1 MLTDFSYA
9 FRTLRKSPIF
19 TITVVVTIAL
29 AIGASTAIFS
39 VTNGV
44 LLRKLPYK
52 NPDRLVLACSDLQKR
67 NVKDFPLS
75 NVDYLDLRNGAN
87 TNFEDFAAVNTGRLT
102 LPGLNGTPER
112 VRIAGVSTNFFRM
125 MGASIVLGRDF
136 QDSDGTPQAPV
147 AGPGAGA
154 GAAGAGATPTNTS
167 PARPSAAAPAPTP
180 APNAA
185 QPPPLPT
192 MALLSNEYFQQRFG
206 SDPSI
211 IGKPLPVSSTFGP
224 APVIVGVLAP
234 GFELLFPPQANIEQF
249 PSVWLAARIPY
260 DVANRNNVQWR
271 AIGRLRPG
279 AALNQAQAE
288 AETIAQKIRDE
299 NTIARTAG
307 QYFRLVPMK
316 QHLVDE
322 VRPTILA
329 LMGAVVFL
337 LLIACA
343 NVANLMLVRASAR
356 ERELAVRAALGAG
369 WWQLVRQTLAEAIVI
384 AAIGTVIGVGLAYLG
399 IRQLLWIA
407 PANLPRLN
415 AINLDMKVLAFSVLA
430 GLLSALLFGVVP
442 AIRTAKP
449 NVMDT
454 LRAAG
459 RSGALGAAGLR
470 NAVVVV
476 EVSLAFVLLIGSG
489 LMVRTFINMQ
499 RVNLGFDPRGLLTF
513 QLLGNIGNS
522 PQEALNYKSQL
533 REQLNAIPGVHSVT
547 ASFPLPL
554 AGGFSPVRWGGAEA
568 QEDPSKFQA
577 ADLQIVLPGYFEAMG
592 TRLLAGRTFTQDDSS
607 PDKNLLVVDQA
618 LAAKAFPNESAI
630 GKRILYRVRT
640 PEAQWGE
647 IIGVVAHQ
655 RNTSLIEP
663 GREQLYVTDG
673 YLNNR
678 AANWWALRTD
688 GDPLV
693 IASSVREVVSRQ
705 SRETFINQLQPMD
718 SLVTQAQAQTRF
730 SLLLI
735 GVFSTIAVLLAG
747 VGLYGVLAT
756 SVRQR
761 TAEIG
766 VRMALGAAPSRIF
779 RLMVGKG
786 LYLSAIGIGIGL
798 LAAFALTRVLASML
812 VEVKPTDPI
821 TFVSVAVLFLL
832 IAFLASWL
840 PAQRAAGLDPTTA
853 LRNE

>member
-1 MLTDFSYA
+1 LNDNFLPENLKGACTATMLKDLSYA

-44 LLRKLPYK
+44 LLRQLPYK
-52 NPDRLVLACSDLQKR
+52 DPERLVLARGDLQKR

-75 NVDYLDLRNGAN
+75 NADFLDLRNGAKN
-87 TNFEDFAAVNTGRLT
+87 NFEDFAAVNTFRFT
-102 LPGLNGTPER
+102 LPGLDGTPER
-112 VRIAGVSTNFFRM
+112 IRAAAVSTNFFQM
-125 MGASIVLGRDF
+125 MGGSIIAGRDF
-136 QDSDGTPQAPV
+136 QDSDGTPQPAP
-147 AGPGAGA
+147 P
-154 GAAGAGATPTNTS
+154 AA
-167 PARPSAAAPAPTP
+167 RAANAPAP
-180 APNAA
+180 ANNAG
-185 QPPPLPT
+185 PPPLPN
-192 MALLSNEYFQQRFG
+192 MVILSNEYFQQRFG
-206 SDPSI
+206 GDRSV
-211 IGKPLPVSSTFGP
+211 IGKPLPVAAAAGQPSI
-224 APVIVGVLAP
+224 VVGVLAP
-234 GFELLFPPQANIEQF
+234 GFELLFPPKAKLEQF
-249 PSVWLAARIPY
+249 PSVWIAARIPY

-271 AIGRLRPG
+271 AIGRLKPG
-279 AALNQAQAE
+279 ATIVQAQAE
-288 AETIAQKIRDE
+288 VETIAQKLRDE
-299 NTIARTAG
+299 NTIAKTAG
-307 QYFRLVPMK
+307 QYFQLVPMK

-343 NVANLMLVRASAR
+343 NVANLMLVRAAAR

-369 WWQLVRQTLAEAIVI
+369 WSALVRQTFAEALVI
-384 AAIGTVIGVGLAYLG
+384 ATLGTALGVGLAYLG
-399 IRQLLWIA
+399 IHQLLAIA
-407 PANLPRLN
+407 PGNLPRLN
-415 AINLDMKVLAFSVLA
+415 AVHIDMQVLGFSALA
-430 GLLSALLFGVVP
+430 GLLSAVLFGIIP

-449 NVMDT
+449 NLMDV
-454 LRAAG
+454 LRTSG
-459 RSGALGAAGLR
+459 RSGALGAASLR

-476 EVSLAFVLLIGSG
+476 EVALAFVLLIGSG
-489 LMVRTFINMQ
+489 LMFRTFLAIQ
-499 RVNLGFDPRGLLTF
+499 RVDLGFEPRGLLTF
-513 QLLGNIGNS
+513 QLLGNLGDT
-522 PQEALNYKSQL
+522 PQEVGNFKRQL
-533 REQLNAIPGVHSVT
+533 REQLDAIPGVNSVT

-554 AGGFSPVRWGGAEA
+554 AAGFSPVRWGGADA
-568 QEDPSKFQA
+568 QGDPSKFQA

-592 TRLLAGRTFTQDDSS
+592 TRLLAGRTFTEDDST
-607 PDKNLLVVDQA
+607 PDRNLLIVDQA
-618 LAAKAFPNESAI
+618 LAAKAFPNESAV
-630 GKRILYRVRT
+630 GKRILFRVRT

-673 YLNNR
+673 YVNNQ
-678 AANWWALRTD
+678 AASWWALRTD
-688 GDPLV
+688 GEPATL
-693 IASSVREVVSRQ
+693 AGAVRDVVRRAGS
-705 SRETFINQLQPMD
+705 ETLINELQTMD
-718 SLVTQAQAQTRF
+718 SHVMQAQAQTRF

-735 GVFSTIAVLLAG
+735 GVFSTIAALLAG

-786 LYLSAIGIGIGL
+786 IYLSVIGIAIGL

-812 VEVKPTDPI
+812 VEVKPTDPV
-821 TFVSVAVLFLL
+821 TFVLVSVLFLF
-832 IAFLASWL
+832 IAVMASWL

-853 LRNE
+853 LRND

>member
-9 FRTLRKSPIF
+9 FRTLRKSPVF

-52 NPDRLVLACSDLQKR
+52 DPERLVLVRGDLQKR
-67 NVKDFPLS
+67 NVKDFPFS
-75 NVDYLDLRNGAN
+75 NADFLDLRNGAKN
-87 TNFEDFAAVNTGRLT
+87 NFEDFAAVNTGRVT
-102 LPGLNGTPER
+102 LPGLDGTPER
-112 VRIAGVSTNFFRM
+112 VRIAGVSTNFFQM
-125 MGASIVLGRDF
+125 MGGSIAAGRDF
-136 QDSDGTPQAPV
+136 QESDGMP
-147 AGPGAGA
+147 
-154 GAAGAGATPTNTS
+154 
-167 PARPSAAAPAPTP
+167 
-180 APNAA
+180 
-185 QPPPLPT
+185 QPPPPAGADDNGPAANALPT
-192 MALLSNEYFQQRFG
+192 MAILSNDYFQQRFG
-206 SDPSI
+206 GDRSI
-211 IGKPLPVSSTFGP
+211 IGKPLPVSAAFGP
-224 APVIVGVLAP
+224 APVVVGVLAP
-234 GFELLFPPQANIEQF
+234 GFELLFPPKANVEQF
-249 PSVWLAARIPY
+249 PSVWIAARIPY

-271 AIGRLRPG
+271 AIARPKSG
-279 AALNQAQAE
+279 ASIEQGQAE
-288 AETIAQKIRDE
+288 VETIAQKIREE
-299 NTIARTAG
+299 NTIAKTAG
-307 QYFRLVPMK
+307 QFFQLVPMK

-329 LMGAVVFL
+329 LMGSVIFL

-343 NVANLMLVRASAR
+343 NVANLMLVRASSR

-369 WWQLVRQTLAEAIVI
+369 WWQLVRQTLAEAFVL
-384 AAIGTVIGVGLAYLG
+384 ATIGTALGIGLAYLG
-399 IRQLLWIA
+399 IRQLLAIA
-407 PANLPRLN
+407 PENLPRLN
-415 AINLDMKVLAFSVLA
+415 AIGIDLKVLGFAALA
-430 GLLSALLFGVVP
+430 GLLSAVLFGVVP
-442 AIRTAKP
+442 ALRTAKP
-449 NVMDT
+449 NLMDT

-476 EVSLAFVLLIGSG
+476 EVALAFMLLIGSG
-489 LMVRTFINMQ
+489 LMFRTFMNIQ
-499 RVNLGFDPRGLLTF
+499 RVNMGFDPRGLLTF
-513 QLLGNIGNS
+513 QLLGNIGNT
-522 PQEALNYKSQL
+522 PQERDTFKRQL
-533 REQLNAIPGVHSVT
+533 REQLDALPGVSNVT

-568 QEDPSKFQA
+568 QNDPSKFQA

-592 TRLLAGRTFTQDDSS
+592 TTLLAGRTFTQDDSS
-607 PDKNLLVVDQA
+607 PDRNLLIVDQA
-618 LAAKAFPNESAI
+618 LAAKAFPNESAV
-630 GKRILYRVRT
+630 GKRILFRVRT

-655 RNTSLIEP
+655 RNTSLVEP

-673 YLNNR
+673 YVNHG
-678 AANWWALRTD
+678 AASWWALRTE
-688 GDPLV
+688 GDPSAV
-693 IASSVREVVSRQ
+693 AGSVREVVRKLGK
-705 SRETFINQLQPMD
+705 ETFINQMQPMD
-718 SLVTQAQAQTRF
+718 SLVTKAQAQTRF

-735 GVFSTIAVLLAG
+735 AVFSTIAALLAG

-786 LYLSAIGIGIGL
+786 LFLSVIGIGIGL
-798 LAAFALTRVLASML
+798 LASFLVTRVLASML
-812 VEVKPTDPI
+812 VEVKPTDPV
-821 TFVSVAVLFLL
+821 TFASVAVLFLV

-840 PAQRAAGLDPTTA
+840 PALRAAGLDPTTA